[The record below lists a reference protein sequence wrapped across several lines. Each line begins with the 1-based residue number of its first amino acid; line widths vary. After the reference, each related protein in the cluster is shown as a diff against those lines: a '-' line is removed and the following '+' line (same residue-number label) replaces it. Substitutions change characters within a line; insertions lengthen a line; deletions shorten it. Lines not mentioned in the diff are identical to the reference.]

1 MYKVHI
7 PSQVLYVTPEQ
18 LPRMLANLAET
29 HYVAESG
36 EYLQT
41 VTFHEPSVGET
52 TTTLFLKSPMETLT
66 EERNNYQKLWN
77 AARRRAEKAEQKV
90 DNLRQKAK
98 KKG

>member
-7 PSQVLYVTPEQ
+7 PSTILYVTPEQ

-41 VTFHEPSVGET
+41 VTFHEPSVGES
-52 TTTLFLKSPMETLT
+52 TTTLFLKSPVETLKT
-66 EERNNYQKLWN
+66 EKEGYEKLWRS
-77 AARRRAEKAEQKV
+77 ARHRAERAEKKV
-90 DNLRQKAK
+90 EVLRQKAK
-98 KKG
+98 NRK